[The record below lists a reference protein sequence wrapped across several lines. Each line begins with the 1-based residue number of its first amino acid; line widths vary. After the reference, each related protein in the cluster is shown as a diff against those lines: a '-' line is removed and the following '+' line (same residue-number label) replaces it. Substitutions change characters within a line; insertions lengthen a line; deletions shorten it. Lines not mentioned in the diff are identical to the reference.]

1 MSIPIQRE
9 NIMPKHSLLAGA
21 LLCLWAG
28 ASQADASL
36 DALRAEIR
44 QMRESYETRLAEL
57 ENRLRLAETRAASFA
72 TTPAPTPAP
81 TATGAPDPTP
91 APLPAPATAA
101 NSLNPE
107 VSLVLQGSYAE
118 RKSGERHIT
127 GFLTGGHDHG
137 GERGFKADH
146 TELTLA
152 ANIDPNLRGYAN
164 IAFADDEVEV
174 EEAWFQTLGLGNGFT
189 VKGGRFLSG
198 IGYANEQHPHV
209 WDFAD
214 NSLMYSVLFGEHF
227 GQDGLQFKWLAPT
240 DRFLELGVELGR
252 GGNFPGSEDG
262 GNKNGAGAW
271 AAFAHVG
278 DDVGASASW
287 RAGLSYIEAKPRD
300 RESHVEDLNDVEAET
315 LFSGKSKT
323 WVADLVW
330 KWAPDGNPKARN
342 FKFQAEYFHRE
353 EDGDLTCVD
362 NGPAGLCNG
371 TTDAYDS
378 RQSGWYA
385 QAVYQF
391 MPRWRAGIRYD
402 RLDSGDVDMGL
413 NGAFLPVADYRPDKW
428 SLMADYSPSEY
439 SRFRLQLARD
449 HSMDGSPDNHQLTL
463 QYIHNLGPHGAHRF

>member
-1 MSIPIQRE
+1 MSIHIHRE

-44 QMRESYETRLAEL
+44 QMRESYETRLAEM

-72 TTPAPTPAP
+72 TTPARPPPGHHSSYPGPAP
-81 TATGAPDPTP
+81 RPRDRRQQPEPGSLPGPAGQLCRAQIGRTRHHRIPDRR
-91 APLPAPATAA
+91 AR
-101 NSLNPE
+101 S
-107 VSLVLQGSYAE
+107 
-118 RKSGERHIT
+118 RR
-127 GFLTGGHDHG
+127 
-137 GERGFKADH
+137 ERGFKADH

-174 EEAWFQTLGLGNGFT
+174 EEAWFQTLGLGNGFS

-240 DRFLELGVELGR
+240 DTFLELGVELGR

-287 RAGLSYIEAKPRD
+287 RAGLSYLEAKPRD

-371 TTDAYDS
+371 ATDDYDS

-402 RLDSGDVDMGL
+402 RLDSGDVDIGL
-413 NGAFLPVADYRPDKW
+413 NSAFLPVADYRPDKW